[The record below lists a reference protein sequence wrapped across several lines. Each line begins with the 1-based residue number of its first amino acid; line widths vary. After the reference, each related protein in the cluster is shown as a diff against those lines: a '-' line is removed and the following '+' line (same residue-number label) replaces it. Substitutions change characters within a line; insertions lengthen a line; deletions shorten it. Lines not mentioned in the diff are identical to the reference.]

1 MNAALPMPT
10 PCDVRDPRIE
20 APSNRWLIHP
30 LGRVLLPL
38 ALRAGLSA
46 NCVSI
51 FGLLLGAAAAL
62 AYGMGRSSAA
72 LLGGLALSI
81 GWLIMDG
88 LDGMVARARGTQSAA
103 GRLLDGLCDHG
114 VFVMIYVALAL
125 RLGTGEGWMLAI
137 AAGAAHAIQSNL
149 YEGER
154 ARFHRRA
161 AGRLDP
167 PSPASGE
174 SRILRLY
181 DRLSTAPDRGPRPF
195 ENRLAAATDRAAMIA
210 LYTEAA
216 TGPMRLMWSQTANVR
231 VFAIFV
237 AASLGDPR
245 LFWWFEIVP
254 LSLAAAAAMIWHRGI
269 ESALTN

>member
-1 MNAALPMPT
+1 MPVT
-10 PCDVRDPRIE
+10 AHCDVRDPRIE
-20 APSNRWLIHP
+20 EPSNRWLIHP
-30 LGRVLLPL
+30 LGRSVLPL

-46 NCVSI
+46 NSVSLL
-51 FGLLLGAAAAL
+51 GLLFGAGAAL

-72 LLGGLALSI
+72 LLAGLALSTC
-81 GWLIMDG
+81 WLILDG

-137 AAGAAHAIQSNL
+137 AAGAVHAVQSAL

-167 PSPASGE
+167 QSPASAE

-181 DRLSTAPDRGPRPF
+181 DRLSTAPDRGSRRF
-195 ENRLAAATDRAAMIA
+195 ESRLAAAKDRGAIIA
-210 LYTEAA
+210 LYTGAA
-216 TGPMRLMWSQTANVR
+216 TGPMRLMWVQTANVR

-245 LFWWFEIVP
+245 LFWWFEIVL

-269 ESALTN
+269 ERALTK